1 MEYLLREWY
10 ESFHKGR
17 IGRYMELAEEA
28 RSFSEEYFQGL
39 YKRKL
44 EAWLDW
50 LAKNAMEEHW
60 EDGSYSDSK
69 RRAAFASNFQAKL
82 GTLERLLPAELRA
95 EIADLRV
102 LALDVVSPEAAEVLE
117 RFCGEC
123 MRRNEEIT
131 KIRERNRALFLWKH
145 PEKYEASFARQMET
159 LHDYCITDMRLAG
172 RDFAMKFEYV
182 NNFPEAVFKKCTIVK
197 LDADIIG
204 AQWLYTDCFD
214 VGGGYEIHALLHRNI
229 YDGSDP
235 LRELVIR
242 AKEVKVNWKAI
253 SMKRYI
259 REQEKRQS
267 RQA

>member
-17 IGRYMELAEEA
+17 IGRYMELEEAA

-102 LALDVVSPEAAEVLE
+102 LALDHTTQEVIDEITAYCKANRAAVETASNAYDREFIRNFAQGLPDSFKGFGWHDDTVLSIRKECQKWMYSKNWASANTSTYMIPTLSTAEAAW
-117 RFCGEC
+117 
-123 MRRNEEIT
+123 RR
-131 KIRERNRALFLWKH
+131 IR
-145 PEKYEASFARQMET
+145 
-159 LHDYCITDMRLAG
+159 
-172 RDFAMKFEYV
+172 
-182 NNFPEAVFKKCTIVK
+182 
-197 LDADIIG
+197 
-204 AQWLYTDCFD
+204 
-214 VGGGYEIHALLHRNI
+214 
-229 YDGSDP
+229 
-235 LRELVIR
+235 LRR
-242 AKEVKVNWKAI
+242 
-253 SMKRYI
+253 
-259 REQEKRQS
+259 
-267 RQA
+267 

>member
-10 ESFHKGR
+10 ESFHKGQ
-17 IGRYMELAEEA
+17 IGKYVELAEEA
-28 RSFSEEYFQGL
+28 RSFSEEYFQEL

-50 LAKNAMEEHW
+50 LAKNAIEEHW
-60 EDGSYSDSK
+60 EDCSYSDSK
-69 RRAAFASNFQAKL
+69 RRAAFASNFQAGL
-82 GTLERLLPAELRA
+82 GELERLLPAEVQK

-102 LALDVVSPEAAEVLE
+102 LALDVVSPEAAAVLE
-117 RFCGEC
+117 RYRGEC
-123 MRRNEEIT
+123 MQRNEEIT

-159 LHDYCITDMRLAG
+159 LHDSRITDLHLAG
-172 RDFAMKFEYV
+172 RDLTMKFEYV
-182 NNFPEAVFKKCTIVK
+182 NNFPEVVFKNCRVVK
-197 LDADIIG
+197 LDADLVG
-204 AQWLYTDCFD
+204 GQWLYTDCFD

-229 YDGSDP
+229 YNGSDP

-242 AKEVKVNWKAI
+242 AKEVKLRWKSI
-253 SMKRYI
+253 SLKRYI
-259 REQEKRQS
+259 REQQEKQS